1 MRESLDHGRKQG
13 NTAMTSSKAL
23 LALGMILTLFGCA
36 GSSFLPPP
44 QNGTSYTIVYQPS
57 HQTDTGVDFNEALV
71 CNAIA
76 EGAIAAR
83 RQGLEIHKVWSH
95 DAAGL
100 HHARAG
106 SNTKIEHT
114 SALDTNGAISG
125 YAYEIRESNR
135 IGPDIFISFHN
146 NGATNKNGCWG
157 FVHEGDPFE
166 PANRRLAAHLVES
179 VCEVSGLEN
188 LGVHGDSEPNR
199 NDYRCVT
206 TGKLCFY
213 SLDENVNHAPI
224 RVLLEIGDN
233 AVSREILLDGAMQKA
248 IGQAVQRRLEDVLR

>member
-1 MRESLDHGRKQG
+1 MRHCRL
-13 NTAMTSSKAL
+13 L
-23 LALGMILTLFGCA
+23 LALSMTLGLYGCA
-36 GSSFLPPP
+36 SSSFLPPP
-44 QNGTSYTIVYQPS
+44 LNGTSYTIVYQPS

-76 EGAIAAR
+76 EGAMAAG

-95 DAAGL
+95 DVPGL

-114 SALDTNGAISG
+114 SALDSSGAISG
-125 YAYEIRESNR
+125 YAYEIREANR
-135 IGPDIFISFHN
+135 IGPDVFISFHN

-157 FVHEGDPFE
+157 FVHEGDPLE
-166 PANRRLAAHLVES
+166 PVNRRLAALLVEA
-179 VCEVSGLEN
+179 VCEASGLEN

-199 NDYRCVT
+199 NDYRCAT

-213 SLDENVNHAPI
+213 SLDENVNRAPV

-233 AVSREILLDGAMQKA
+233 AVSREMLVNPGMQRA
-248 IGQAVQRRLEDVLR
+248 IGESVQRKLEKVL